1 MGLIGNYS
9 VLHKSHARFTNG
21 TATAGA
27 YAGNVRSAF
36 NKPSILRSRDVY
48 WPVKIAYPS
57 GYAHGTAHIIPRS
70 SGGIASHTQISG
82 SSSISAT
89 LWEVK
94 LSVAALDGVGTIN
107 SAALSLLSPVSAAIN
122 GDATIS
128 ADLLSISNA
137 VAALTGLGQI
147 SGANL
152 SAVVPISAALSGSCS
167 LSPEL
172 KGFGSLSADILPFS
186 TLSPEGLAASLMDNN
201 DIESGYSLREALRL
215 ILSSVAGKL
224 SGAGTAT
231 ITIRNVP
238 DDKDRIV
245 ATVDSNGN
253 RTSVTYDVS

>member
-9 VLHKSHARFTNG
+9 VLHKSLARFTNG

-27 YAGNVRSAF
+27 YAGNVRAAF
-36 NKPSILRSRDVY
+36 NNPSLLRSRDVY
-48 WPVKIAYPS
+48 WPAITAYPE
-57 GYAHGTAHIIPRS
+57 GYAPGTAHIIPRS

-82 SSSISAT
+82 MSSIDAT

-94 LSVAALDGVGTIN
+94 LTVAALSGSGTITE
-107 SAALSLLSPVSAAIN
+107 AALSLLSP
-122 GDATIS
+122 ATADLTGVGSIS
-128 ADLLSISNA
+128 ADLQSVSNMI
-137 VAALTGLGQI
+137 AALTGSGTI
-147 SGANL
+147 SDANL
-152 SAVVPISAALSGSCS
+152 SAIVPMSADLSGSAS
-167 LSPEL
+167 LSVEL
-172 KGFGSLSADILPFS
+172 KGYGSLSADILPFS

-201 DIESGYSLREALRL
+201 DIETGYSLREALKL
-215 ILSSVAGKL
+215 ILASVAGKL

>member
-9 VLHKSHARFTNG
+9 VLHKSNARFTNG

-27 YAGNVRSAF
+27 YAGNVRTAF
-36 NKPSILRSRDVY
+36 NNPSLLRSRDVF
-48 WPVKIAYPS
+48 WPSIVAYPE
-57 GYAHGTAHIIPRS
+57 GYDVGTALIIPRS
-70 SGGIASHTQISG
+70 SGGIASHTQIEG

-94 LSVAALDGVGTIN
+94 LSVAALDGVGVIN
-107 SAALSLLSPVSAAIN
+107 SAALSLLSPASAALTGS
-122 GDATIS
+122 GDIS
-128 ADLLSISNA
+128 ADLQSISNA
-137 VAALTGLGQI
+137 ISALTGLGTI
-147 SGANL
+147 SSASL
-152 SAVVPISAALSGSCS
+152 SAIVPLEASLSGSCS
-167 LSPEL
+167 LSVEL

-215 ILSSVAGKL
+215 ILASVAGKL